1 MNYHHMKRLFTFA
14 LFLLFTN
21 SAAAYS
27 IFTIG
32 GLYDAVF
39 PASPSFNG
47 EVDFGNLTYRSYEY
61 TDNQNLIIFVATY
74 QVNQRHF
81 KKSDVRVAL
90 ENIVKGQT
98 NFGLKITSVRYQKIG
113 GHEAV
118 IYSMEQPYEGRTIR
132 KYSVSCY
139 KDGRFLTW
147 TVQDMASVSTLSAK
161 LLFQKYLPY
170 FSVK

>member
-1 MNYHHMKRLFTFA
+1 MSDMLRLFSFTI
-14 LFLLFTN
+14 FLLFTN
-21 SAAAYS
+21 PATAYS
-27 IFTIG
+27 TFTIG

-47 EVDFGNLTYRSYEY
+47 QINHGNLTYKSYEY
-61 TDNQNLIIFVATY
+61 TDEQNLIFFVATY

-81 KKSDVRVAL
+81 KKSDVRAAL
-90 ENIVKGQT
+90 KNFVKGQSIA
-98 NFGLKITSVRYQKIG
+98 GEITSLRYQKIG

-118 IYSMEQPYEGRTIR
+118 IYSMDQPYEGWTIR

-147 TVQDMASVSTLSAK
+147 TVQDIVSLSKQNAK
-161 LLFQKYLPY
+161 LIFQQYLPY
-170 FSVK
+170 FSVR